1 MISAQSV
8 CLREIWEREL
18 GTEGGG
24 GLLCCRAWLML
35 GSKPAS
41 LHHSFFFVVTF
52 LNGDDPVQSQSMFV
66 TAPSVLGMDRRS
78 LMKSWSWAR
87 HFHQTVSAYIPD
99 LPLLQ
104 RGEDV
109 LHNCSYSTW
118 MKHVSMHV
126 LPVIHDSACLL
137 LREQWGKSRPPH
149 YSMIHFYFWSGSDFF
164 FGESLVKKIQ

>member
-78 LMKSWSWAR
+78 LMTSWSWAR

-126 LPVIHDSACLL
+126 LPVIHAYCWENSEGNPD
-137 LREQWGKSRPPH
+137 PH
-149 YSMIHFYFWSGSDFF
+149 LIPWFIFISEVVVIFF
-164 FGESLVKKIQ
+164 LERGW